1 MENLKRLIRFPG
13 IGMYLRVIFRNADK
27 ELKDKMNIWFLKLKL
42 CLYYENYYLEDIVL
56 SAQGIV

>member
-1 MENLKRLIRFPG
+1 MENLKRLIRFPV

-42 CLYYENYYLEDIVL
+42 CLYCENYYLEDIVL